1 MANSHDPNAPQ
12 FSPHSPQLLRPIHRR
27 SVLAALGGLV
37 AAAAAPLGGPSAAWA
52 APAARSLA
60 LTNLHTGEGCR
71 VVFEEKGVLDPAALA
86 EIARVLRDHR
96 TDEVAEI
103 EPDLLILLS
112 DLRHRLGSTKAV
124 QVISGYRSPKTNA
137 MLAKNSNGVARK
149 SFHMRGMAIDCSLP
163 DAPLRALHRAALEAR
178 RGGVGMYAKSGFVH
192 LDVGPPRSW

>member
-1 MANSHDPNAPQ
+1 MANPHDPNAPQ
-12 FSPHSPQLLRPIHRR
+12 LLPQSPPSVRRR
-27 SVLAALGGLV
+27 SVLAGLGGLV
-37 AAAAAPLGGPSAAWA
+37 AAAAVPLAGPSAARA
-52 APAARSLA
+52 AAPPAARSLA
-60 LTNLHTGEGCR
+60 LENLHTGEVCR
-71 VVFEEKGVLDPAALA
+71 VVFEEQGVLDPAALA

-96 TDEVAEI
+96 TGEVAEI

-137 MLAKNSNGVARK
+137 MLAKKSDGVARK
-149 SFHMRGMAIDCSLP
+149 SFHMRGMAIDCALP

-178 RGGVGMYAKSGFVH
+178 RGGVGLYAKSGFVH